1 MNKNETSQLSIIGGT
16 KKQSILEIDIT
27 LPDMFG
33 KGKNQGR
40 TLVYDLSILLYN
52 IINTPNF
59 PRFLI
64 HDGIFDGVDKA
75 HFVSVCK
82 FIEGI
87 SEQTSNRIQYI
98 TTLNEEGTL
107 SEKFGDGEIANPEYL
122 FSKSILVLSPTNKLF
137 GMDF

>member
-1 MNKNETSQLSIIGGT
+1 M
-16 KKQSILEIDIT
+16 EIDIS

-40 TLVYDLSILLYN
+40 TLVYDISILLYN
-52 IINTPNF
+52 IINTNNF

-75 HFVSVCK
+75 HFISVCN

-87 SEQTSNRIQYI
+87 AKTGKKIQYI
-98 TTLNEEGTL
+98 ITINEEGTL
-107 SEKFGDGEIANPEYL
+107 SEKFGDGEQITPDFIENNA
-122 FSKSILVLSPTNKLF
+122 ILILSPSDKLF
-137 GMDF
+137 QVDF